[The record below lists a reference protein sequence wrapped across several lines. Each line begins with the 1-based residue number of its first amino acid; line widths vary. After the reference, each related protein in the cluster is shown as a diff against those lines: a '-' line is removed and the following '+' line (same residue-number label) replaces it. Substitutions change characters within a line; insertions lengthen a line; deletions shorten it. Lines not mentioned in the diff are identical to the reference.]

1 LPDPVGPACDDERVS
16 SPTGSAGVR
25 VLVVDSNELFR
36 RGLAALLNTLDDV
49 SILGSAATTDAASEL
64 ARAEA
69 PDVALVDVALG
80 QDSGVDLCARLKE
93 LAPEV
98 KVVMLTASESGA
110 DLYDSV
116 RAGASGYLLKA
127 SSFNEVTEAIRAVVR
142 GQSMISPVMA
152 SKLLDEF
159 KQATDPDPAA
169 SRRRRLSDRELE
181 VLRLVARGMNNRDV
195 AKALAISENT
205 VKNHMRSI
213 LDKLKLRSRTE
224 AAMYAVRE
232 NLVDVQ

>member
-1 LPDPVGPACDDERVS
+1 MNAS
-16 SPTGSAGVR
+16 TGSAGVR

-36 RGLAALLNTLDDV
+36 RGLAALLGTLEDV
-49 SILGSAATTDAASEL
+49 SVLGSAANA
-64 ARAEA
+64 AEA
-69 PDVALVDVALG
+69 SAVLATGDPDVALVDVSLV
-80 QDSGVDLCARLKE
+80 QDSGVDLCERLKAQVPQ
-93 LAPEV
+93 L
-98 KVVMLTASESGA
+98 KVVMLTSSESGS
-110 DLYDSV
+110 DLYESV
-116 RAGASGYLLKA
+116 RAGASGYLLKS
-127 SSFNEVTEAIRAVVR
+127 SSFDEVTEAIRAVVR

-159 KQATDPDPAA
+159 KQATNPDQTA

-181 VLRLVARGMNNRDV
+181 VLRLVARGLNNRDV

>member
-1 LPDPVGPACDDERVS
+1 M
-16 SPTGSAGVR
+16 
-25 VLVVDSNELFR
+25 VDSNELFR
-36 RGLAALLNTLDDV
+36 RGIAALLDTLDDV
-49 SILGSAATTDAASEL
+49 SVLGSAANASEVASLL
-64 ARAEA
+64 AAEA
-69 PDVALVDVALG
+69 PDVALVDVSLV
-80 QDSGVDLCARLKE
+80 QDSGVDLCEQLKTQVPE
-93 LAPEV
+93 L
-98 KVVMLTASESGA
+98 KVVMLTASESGS
-110 DLYDSV
+110 DLYESV
-116 RAGASGYLLKA
+116 RAGASGYLLKS
-127 SSFNEVTEAIRAVVR
+127 SSFDEVTEAIRAVVR

-181 VLRLVARGMNNRDV
+181 VIRLVARGMNNRDV

>member
-1 LPDPVGPACDDERVS
+1 MNAS
-16 SPTGSAGVR
+16 TGSARVR

-36 RGLAALLNTLDDV
+36 RGLAALLDTLEDV
-49 SILGSAATTDAASEL
+49 SVLGSAATA
-64 ARAEA
+64 AEA
-69 PDVALVDVALG
+69 AGVLAIGEPHVALIDVSLV
-80 QDSGVDLCARLKE
+80 QDSGVDLCERLKAQVPD
-93 LAPEV
+93 L

-110 DLYDSV
+110 DLYESV
-116 RAGASGYLLKA
+116 RAGASGYLLKS
-127 SSFNEVTEAIRAVVR
+127 SSFDEVTEAIRAVVR

-159 KQATDPDPAA
+159 KQATSPDQAA

-181 VLRLVARGMNNRDV
+181 VLRLVARGLNNRDV
-195 AKALAISENT
+195 AKALTISENT

>member
-1 LPDPVGPACDDERVS
+1 M
-16 SPTGSAGVR
+16 
-25 VLVVDSNELFR
+25 VV
-36 RGLAALLNTLDDV
+36 
-49 SILGSAATTDAASEL
+49 LGSAPNTSAAIALADAES
-64 ARAEA
+64 
-69 PDVALVDVALG
+69 PDIALVDVSLG
-80 QDSGVDLCARLKE
+80 QDSGVELCAQLKE
-93 LAPEV
+93 LAPDL

-110 DLYDSV
+110 DLYESV
-116 RAGASGYLLKA
+116 RAGASGYLLKS
-127 SSFNEVTEAIRAVVR
+127 SSFDEVTEAIRAVVR

-169 SRRRRLSDRELE
+169 TRRRRLSDRELE

-195 AKALAISENT
+195 AKALVISENT

>member
-1 LPDPVGPACDDERVS
+1 MS
-16 SPTGSAGVR
+16 SSTGSASVR

-36 RGLAALLNTLDDV
+36 RGLAALLDTLDDV
-49 SILGSAATTDAASEL
+49 SVLGSASTMSAALELSDAGAL
-64 ARAEA
+64 
-69 PDVALVDVALG
+69 DVALIDVSLA
-80 QDSGVDLCARLKE
+80 QDSGVDLCARLKDA
-93 LAPEV
+93 APEL

-110 DLYDSV
+110 DLYESV
-116 RAGASGYLLKA
+116 RAGASGYLLKS
-127 SSFNEVTEAIRAVVR
+127 SSFDEVTEAIRAVVR

-152 SKLLDEF
+152 AKLLDEF

-195 AKALAISENT
+195 AKALTISENT

-232 NLVDVQ
+232 NLVDMQ

>member
-1 LPDPVGPACDDERVS
+1 MNAS
-16 SPTGSAGVR
+16 TGSARVR

-36 RGLAALLNTLDDV
+36 RGLAALLDTLEDV
-49 SILGSAATTDAASEL
+49 SVLGSAATA
-64 ARAEA
+64 AEA
-69 PDVALVDVALG
+69 VGLLAIGEPHVALVDVSLV
-80 QDSGVDLCARLKE
+80 QDSGIDLCERLKAQVPD
-93 LAPEV
+93 L

-110 DLYDSV
+110 DLYESV
-116 RAGASGYLLKA
+116 RAGASGYLLKS
-127 SSFNEVTEAIRAVVR
+127 SSFDEVTEAIRAVVR

-159 KQATDPDPAA
+159 KQATSPDQAA

-181 VLRLVARGMNNRDV
+181 VLRLVARGLNNRDV
-195 AKALAISENT
+195 AKALTISENT

>member
-1 LPDPVGPACDDERVS
+1 
-16 SPTGSAGVR
+16 
-25 VLVVDSNELFR
+25 VDGNELFR
-36 RGLAALLNTLDDV
+36 RGLAALLSTLDDV
-49 SILGSAATTDAASEL
+49 SMLGSAPNAGVAIEMAEV
-64 ARAEA
+64 EA
-69 PDVALVDVALG
+69 PDIALIEVALG
-80 QDSGVDLCARLKE
+80 QDSGVDLCGRLKE
-93 LAPEV
+93 LAPEL

-116 RAGASGYLLKA
+116 RAGASGYLLK
-127 SSFNEVTEAIRAVVR
+127 SSTFDEVTEAIRAVVR

-152 SKLLDEF
+152 AKLLDEF
-159 KQATDPDPAA
+159 KQATDPDPTA

-195 AKALAISENT
+195 AKALVISENT

>member
-1 LPDPVGPACDDERVS
+1 M
-16 SPTGSAGVR
+16 R
-25 VLVVDSNELFR
+25 VLVVDSNDLFR
-36 RGLAALLNTLDDV
+36 RGLAALLDTLPDV
-49 SILGSAATTDAASEL
+49 SVLGSAATQAAATTLISADE
-64 ARAEA
+64 
-69 PDVALVDVALG
+69 PDVALIDVSLG
-80 QDSGVDLCARLKE
+80 QDSGVDLCANVKDQ
-93 LAPEV
+93 APAV

-110 DLYDSV
+110 DLYESV
-116 RAGASGYLLKA
+116 RAGASGYLLKS
-127 SSFNEVTEAIRAVVR
+127 SSFDEVTEAIRAVVR

>member
-1 LPDPVGPACDDERVS
+1 MS
-16 SPTGSAGVR
+16 SSTGSAGIR
-25 VLVVDSNELFR
+25 VLVVDSNDLFR
-36 RGLAALLNTLDDV
+36 RGLAALLDTLDDV
-49 SILGSAATTDAASEL
+49 SVLGSAASLATATPFMDAGDA
-64 ARAEA
+64 
-69 PDVALVDVALG
+69 DVALVDVSLG
-80 QDSGVDLCARLKE
+80 QDSGVDLCAELKA
-93 LAPEV
+93 LAPDI

-110 DLYDSV
+110 DLYESV
-116 RAGASGYLLKA
+116 RAGASGYLLKS
-127 SSFNEVTEAIRAVVR
+127 SSFDEVTEAIRAVVR

-152 SKLLDEF
+152 AKLLDEF

>member
-1 LPDPVGPACDDERVS
+1 MNAS
-16 SPTGSAGVR
+16 TGSARVR

-36 RGLAALLNTLDDV
+36 RGLAALLDTLEDV
-49 SILGSAATTDAASEL
+49 SVLGSAATA
-64 ARAEA
+64 AEA
-69 PDVALVDVALG
+69 AGVLAIGEPHVALIDVSLV
-80 QDSGVDLCARLKE
+80 QDSGIDLCERLKAQVPD
-93 LAPEV
+93 L

-110 DLYDSV
+110 DLYESV
-116 RAGASGYLLKA
+116 RAGASGYLLKS
-127 SSFNEVTEAIRAVVR
+127 SSFDEVTEAIRAVVR

-159 KQATDPDPAA
+159 KQATSPDQAA

-181 VLRLVARGMNNRDV
+181 VLRLVARGLNNRDV
-195 AKALAISENT
+195 AKALTISENT

>member
-1 LPDPVGPACDDERVS
+1 M
-16 SPTGSAGVR
+16 GVR

-36 RGLAALLNTLDDV
+36 RGLAALLDTLDDV
-49 SILGSAATTDAASEL
+49 SVLGSAANAAEAASLL
-64 ARAEA
+64 AAGS
-69 PDVALVDVALG
+69 PDVALVDVSLA
-80 QDSGVDLCARLKE
+80 QDSGVDLCERLKAE
-93 LAPEV
+93 VPDV
-98 KVVMLTASESGA
+98 KVVMLTASESGS
-110 DLYDSV
+110 DLYESV
-116 RAGASGYLLKA
+116 RAGASGYLLKS
-127 SSFNEVTEAIRAVVR
+127 SSFDEVTEAIRAVVR

-181 VLRLVARGMNNRDV
+181 VIRLVARGMNNRDV

>member
-1 LPDPVGPACDDERVS
+1 MSAS
-16 SPTGSAGVR
+16 SGSGLR

-36 RGLAALLNTLDDV
+36 RGLAALLSTLNDVAVASSAPHLQSAVELAEAGEFDIVVVDV
-49 SILGSAATTDAASEL
+49 S
-64 ARAEA
+64 
-69 PDVALVDVALG
+69 LG
-80 QDSGVDLCARLKE
+80 QDSGIGLCERVKE
-93 LAPEV
+93 LQPEV

-116 RAGASGYLLKA
+116 QAGASGYLLKS
-127 SSFNEVTEAIRAVVR
+127 SSFNEVAEAIRAVVR

-152 SKLLDEF
+152 SKLLEEF
-159 KQATDPDPAA
+159 RRASDPDPEA

-232 NLVDVQ
+232 NLVEAQ